1 MTTQLIYYPE
11 LIRAVSKA
19 VKNETPLSISDLE
32 AQKNWLSLALPAIEA
47 QKYVSIS
54 PQYDVPYRDFQIVFD
69 LVFNTKYIYNLHF
82 RVSFKGYH
90 PYLLS
95 EYSDTPISS
104 LASVEH
110 LIAAITAIAKHA
122 ETYLKNGQ
130 QVEAEEVKKDKISSL
145 KYAAIEAKMLAIAQ
159 ELDLPYAFVHGSEK
173 TEMWFKIAKQSA
185 VQIILDRA
193 TIEKDAPSEIVQNIV
208 EMVKQ
213 AQFWSE
219 KSYSFKTSVKTKIEG
234 VNWKKPEKKDK
245 MKE

>member
-32 AQKNWLSLALPAIEA
+32 TQKNWLSLALPAIKA

-69 LVFNTKYIYNLHF
+69 LVLNTKYIYDIHF
-82 RVSFKGYH
+82 RVSFRGYH

-110 LIAAITAIAKHA
+110 LIAVIKAIAKHA

-130 QVEAEEVKKDKISSL
+130 QVEAEEVKKEKISSL
-145 KYAAIEAKMLAIAQ
+145 KCGQLPKNWVCLTPLCMGQKRPKCGLKSPKNQPFKSFSTGQQSKKTHPAILSKTWSKWSNKRNFGQKKTTVLA
-159 ELDLPYAFVHGSEK
+159 
-173 TEMWFKIAKQSA
+173 
-185 VQIILDRA
+185 R
-193 TIEKDAPSEIVQNIV
+193 PSKLKLKV
-208 EMVKQ
+208 
-213 AQFWSE
+213 
-219 KSYSFKTSVKTKIEG
+219 
-234 VNWKKPEKKDK
+234 
-245 MKE
+245 